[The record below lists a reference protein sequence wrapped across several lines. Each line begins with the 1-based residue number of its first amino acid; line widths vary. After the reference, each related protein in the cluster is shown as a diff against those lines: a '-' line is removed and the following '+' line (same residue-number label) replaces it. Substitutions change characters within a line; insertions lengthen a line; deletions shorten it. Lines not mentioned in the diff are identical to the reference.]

1 MTRSFS
7 FYPAFAAA
15 CLLAGPAFAQRASE
29 NVVANA
35 EDAFGSSIGNES
47 IGLYSSTDARGF
59 SPKDAGN
66 MRIEG
71 LYYDQQGSFGF
82 TNQITRSTTMR
93 VGLTA
98 QSYPFPAPT
107 GIADFRLRL
116 PGDKTV
122 KSVSAYYGPYAAYG
136 AQADVESPIVA
147 GKLSGF
153 LSVAGGQKELDF
165 HSVFYYVDYAGLVR
179 FTPADRTEVIAFAQR
194 SNASKGES
202 GPAIFTAGA
211 FLPPLYDRTEI
222 FGPRFD
228 QARHRKQNNYGLIAR
243 SLITDA
249 WRLQA
254 GLFHSVN
261 YLENDWQVFYRDVQ
275 PNGIGDVV
283 IRSRPAPL
291 LASTS
296 GELRASGV
304 FTEGERR
311 HTVHFSFRG
320 RMGERLFGA
329 DQNASGGR
337 AALGISYEFPKP
349 VFTFGPQSRDDV
361 RHGTAGASYVGL
373 WAGVGEVSAGVQ
385 KAFYRREVD
394 YPVRGRVETRTNPWL
409 YNATLAA
416 YATPALTFY
425 AGYTRGLEDSGIAPE
440 NAANPGEALNASLTK
455 QIDAGL
461 RYKIGTKAT
470 LVLGVFEVKKPYFDR
485 DAVNVFT
492 EVGALSHRGVEIS
505 LSGEPVEGLKI
516 VAGSMLL
523 KARVSGFTV
532 NQGLIAEVPP
542 GRTPGTVRF
551 NANYGPKAWNGFSVS
566 GQVTFEDGQFANRL
580 NTLRV
585 KSLTT
590 VDLGAR
596 YNFRL
601 SDTLAS
607 VRFDVQNL
615 TDEYIWTVNG
625 ASGQFNPSPARRY
638 IMRLA
643 ADF

>member
-1 MTRSFS
+1 MTHSFRI
-7 FYPAFAAA
+7 YPAVAAVF
-15 CLLAGPAFAQRASE
+15 LFAGPAFAQRASE
-29 NVVANA
+29 NVVATA

-116 PGDKTV
+116 PGAKTV
-122 KSVSAYYGPYAAYG
+122 TSASAYYGPYSAYG

-179 FTPADRTEVIAFAQR
+179 FTPTDRTEVIAFAQR

-228 QARHRKQNNYGLIAR
+228 QERHRKQNNYGLIAR
-243 SLITDA
+243 GGVTDA

-261 YLENDWQVFYRDVQ
+261 DLENDWQVFYRDVQ

-296 GELRASGV
+296 GEVRASGV
-304 FTEGERR
+304 FTENERR
-311 HTVHFSFRG
+311 HTVHFAFRG
-320 RMGERLFGA
+320 RVGERLFGA
-329 DQNASGGR
+329 DQNASAGR
-337 AALGISYEFPKP
+337 AALGATYEFPKP
-349 VFTFGPQSRDDV
+349 VFTFGPQSRDEV
-361 RHGTAGASYVGL
+361 RHGTAGASYVGF
-373 WAGVGEVSAGVQ
+373 WSGVGEVSAGVQ

-394 YPVRGRVETRTNPWL
+394 YPGRASVETRTNPWL

-416 YATPALTFY
+416 YVTPDLTFY

-440 NAANPGEALNASLTK
+440 NAANPGEALDASLTK

-461 RYKIGTKAT
+461 RYKMGTKAT

-485 DAVNVFT
+485 DAINVFT
-492 EVGALSHRGVEIS
+492 RVGALSHRGVELS
-505 LSGEPVEGLKI
+505 LSGEPIEGLKI

-542 GRTPGTVRF
+542 GRTPGTVRL
-551 NANYGPKAWNGFSVS
+551 NANYGPKAWRGFSIS
-566 GQVTFEDGQFANRL
+566 GQVNYEDGQFANRL

-601 SDTLAS
+601 YDTLAS

-615 TDEYIWTVNG
+615 TDEYVWTVNG